1 MARPREFDDAAVLD
15 AAIDCFWA
23 EGFGGTSIRDLS
35 ERMGISGPSLYN
47 AFGDKHGLFIQS
59 IERYLDPE
67 DPRFDPASTATNKI
81 NVETESLEDAYR
93 FRVVANKRFMLW

>member
-1 MARPREFDDAAVLD
+1 MSVQTLRQRAFSAKTGSTAEADHYRQWNEADDQV
-15 AAIDCFWA
+15 
-23 EGFGGTSIRDLS
+23 LS
-35 ERMGISGPSLYN
+35 ELRG
-47 AFGDKHGLFIQS
+47 HTT

-67 DPRFDPASTATNKI
+67 YPRFVPASTATNKI

>member
-1 MARPREFDDAAVLD
+1 MSVQTLRQRAFSGKTGSTAETDHHRQWNEADDQV
-15 AAIDCFWA
+15 
-23 EGFGGTSIRDLS
+23 LS
-35 ERMGISGPSLYN
+35 ELRG
-47 AFGDKHGLFIQS
+47 HTT

-93 FRVVANKRFMLW
+93 FRVVANKRFTPW